1 MYSDEHMNNVELEKA
16 WREYVDALE
25 DHTIPYRKV
34 VELRTVYE
42 DLLNAT

>member
-1 MYSDEHMNNVELEKA
+1 MYSAEHMYNVKLEKA

-25 DHTIPYRKV
+25 DHTIPYHRV

-42 DLLNAT
+42 DLLNDT

>member
-1 MYSDEHMNNVELEKA
+1 MYSTEHMYNVKLETA

-25 DHTIPYRKV
+25 DHTVPYSRV
-34 VELRTVYE
+34 VKLRTVYE

>member
-1 MYSDEHMNNVELEKA
+1 MYSTEHTYNVKLEKA
-16 WREYVDALE
+16 WREYIDALE
-25 DHTIPYRKV
+25 DHTVSYSRV

>member
-1 MYSDEHMNNVELEKA
+1 MYSAEHTYNVKLEKA

-25 DHTIPYRKV
+25 NHTAPYSRV